1 LTVGATERRQLQ
13 INIPV
18 FGVVLSRV
26 FFRAR
31 WVETDVAD
39 VLAAVLVEDRLASII
54 AQDLRRGVITKW
66 S

>member
-1 LTVGATERRQLQ
+1 LASSFRE
-13 INIPV
+13 
-18 FGVVLSRV
+18 
-26 FFRAR
+26 FFVAR